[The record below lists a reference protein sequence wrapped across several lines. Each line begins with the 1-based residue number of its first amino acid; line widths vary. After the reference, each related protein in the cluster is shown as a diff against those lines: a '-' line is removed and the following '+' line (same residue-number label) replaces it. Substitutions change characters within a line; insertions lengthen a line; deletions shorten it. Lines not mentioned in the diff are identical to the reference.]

1 MKVLHIIGGGD
12 VGGAKV
18 HVLSLV
24 KELTSHID
32 VTLLSLRQ
40 GAFAD
45 EAREMGIKV
54 EVIQSSN
61 VASDIRKA
69 IKYVRNNNFNII
81 HSHGAKANIFA
92 YAIKRVCNV
101 PIVTTMHSDYK
112 LDYMQSFYKRITI
125 GLLNSIVLRKLNYY
139 IVVTSAFRKML
150 TDRGFDNNQIYT
162 ILNGID
168 FSKPLKDYSKK
179 DFAEKYHLMLDDND
193 ILVGTAARLD
203 PVKDIGTLLEAAKL
217 VVQKNPNVKFII
229 GGEGDEGKE
238 LKARSINLGLENN
251 VFFIGWLNDPYEL
264 ISILD
269 INVMTSIS
277 EGFPYY
283 LLEGAR
289 FAKATICSRV
299 GGIPDLIESSVNG
312 YLFEPRDY
320 NTLAEQLLEL
330 ASDSTKRKEF
340 GDKLYT
346 KADKEFSLTAMCRTQ
361 LEIYASISKDISK
374 TKISSVKSSKT
385 YDNKKKKY
393 DAIIS
398 GYYGFNNIGDDAML
412 RSIITNL
419 RQQKPDISILALS
432 RKPEETRKCFDV
444 HAVNRK
450 NVFTVIFAMKKAKL
464 FIYGGGNIIQDST
477 SSRSLI
483 YYLGTAWLAK
493 KLKLKVMFYAN
504 GIGPINKPMNAEF
517 SRKIL
522 NRADVITVRE
532 QLSYNELCKMGI
544 TKPKIALTADAALAL
559 KIDSTLNASEI
570 FKNEKIPF
578 DGQYAGFS
586 VRRCPGMEDSQH
598 NKYEQTIAEIAD
610 YVYSKYNLKPVFIP
624 MEYYADIFTI
634 KRIVARMKT
643 DSYIISDNHSVS
655 ETFAIINK
663 MDIMIAMRL
672 HALIFSAY
680 MNVPFLGISYQP
692 KVEGFLEYIKQPSI
706 GNIKDLSLE
715 EMKKKVDYIMQNRD
729 AIKADLSQAIVS
741 LIEKAE
747 DNSRLAIE
755 LINE

>member
-24 KELTSHID
+24 KELTSYID
-32 VTLLSLRQ
+32 VTLLSLRP

-45 EAREMGIKV
+45 EARAMGINA
-54 EVIQSSN
+54 EVIKSYN
-61 VASDIRKA
+61 VLSDINNA
-69 IKYVRNNNFNII
+69 IKYVNSNQFDIV
-81 HSHGAKANIFA
+81 HSHGSKANIFA
-92 YAIKRVCNV
+92 YAIKKACRVPV
-101 PIVTTMHSDYK
+101 VTTMHSDYK
-112 LDYMQSFYKRITI
+112 LDYMKSLSKRMTI
-125 GLLNSIVLRKLNYY
+125 GLLNSIVLRKLDYY
-139 IVVTSAFRKML
+139 IVVTSAFRRML
-150 TDRGFDNNQIYT
+150 VERGFDDKQIYT
-162 ILNGID
+162 IVNGTD
-168 FSKPLKDYSKK
+168 FSKPLKDYSKEDFCRKHNLSLSK
-179 DFAEKYHLMLDDND
+179 DD

-217 VVQKNPNVKFII
+217 VVQKNPNVKFLI

-238 LKARSINLGLENN
+238 LRTRSTNLGLDKN
-251 VFFIGWLNDPYEL
+251 VFFLGWFDDPYEL
-264 ISILD
+264 ISVLD

-289 FAKATICSRV
+289 FSKATICSRV

-320 NTLAEQLLEL
+320 HTLAEQLLDL
-330 ASDSTKRKEF
+330 ASDNNKRKDF
-340 GDKLYT
+340 GDRLYA
-346 KADKEFSLTAMCRTQ
+346 KAVEDFSMHAMCHTQ
-361 LEIYASISKDISK
+361 LEIYNSIHTDILTKENPLNPSKS
-374 TKISSVKSSKT
+374 
-385 YDNKKKKY
+385 KKY

-412 RSIITNL
+412 RSIIDNL
-419 RQQKPDISILALS
+419 KRQKPDISLLVLS
-432 RKPEETRKCFDV
+432 KKPEETSRNYGV
-444 HAVNRK
+444 ITINRK
-450 NVFTVIFAMKKAKL
+450 NIFTVYSAMKKAKL

-477 SSRSLI
+477 STRSLM

-504 GIGPINKPMNAEF
+504 GIGPINKPMNTDF

-532 QLSYNELCKMGI
+532 ILSYNELKKMGI
-544 TKPKIALTADAALAL
+544 TKPKIILTADAALAVKVDEHISL
-559 KIDSTLNASEI
+559 QKILASEG
-570 FKNEKIPF
+570 IPL
-578 DGQYAGFS
+578 DGKYAGFS
-586 VRRCPGMEDSQH
+586 VRKCPGFEKH
-598 NKYEQTIAEIAD
+598 EHGKYEQTIADIAD

-624 MEYYADIFTI
+624 MEYQVDIITI
-634 KRIVARMKT
+634 KNIVSKMKT
-643 DSYIISDNHSVS
+643 KSYVINGNHSVS
-655 ETFAIINK
+655 ETFAIIGK

-680 MNVPFLGISYQP
+680 MNVPIIGISYQP
-692 KVEGFLEYIKQPSI
+692 KVEGFLEYVNQPSVSNVKELTFDNLRLKI
-706 GNIKDLSLE
+706 DF
-715 EMKKKVDYIMQNRD
+715 VMQNQD
-729 AIKADLSQAIVS
+729 TIKAELAESVDA
-741 LIEKAE
+741 LINKAE
-747 DNSRLAIE
+747 ENSRLAIK

>member
-32 VTLLSLRQ
+32 VTLLSLRP

-45 EAREMGIKV
+45 EARAMGIKV
-54 EVIQSSN
+54 EVIKSSN
-61 VASDIRKA
+61 VLSDISNA
-69 IKYVRNNNFNII
+69 IKYVNKNNFDII
-81 HSHGAKANIFA
+81 HSHGAKANIFG
-92 YAIKRVCNV
+92 YAIKKACKV
-101 PIVTTMHSDYK
+101 PVVTTMHSDYK
-112 LDYMQSFYKRITI
+112 LDYMQSVSKRLTI
-125 GLLNSIVLRKLNYY
+125 GLLNSIVLRKLDYF

-150 TDRGFDNNQIYT
+150 TDRGFYNNQIYT

-168 FSKPLKDYSKK
+168 FNKPLKDYSRK
-179 DFAEKYHLMLDDND
+179 DFCDKFNIALNDDD

-217 VVQKNPNVKFII
+217 VVQKNPNVKFLI
-229 GGEGDEGKE
+229 GGEGDEAKE
-238 LKARSINLGLENN
+238 LKARSTNLGLNKN
-251 VFFIGWLNDPYEL
+251 VFFIGWLDDPYEL

-289 FAKATICSRV
+289 FSKATICSRV

-320 NTLAEQLLEL
+320 NTLAEQLLCL
-330 ASDSTKRKEF
+330 AQDSDRRESF
-340 GDKLYT
+340 GSKLYT
-346 KADKEFSLTAMCRTQ
+346 KADKEFSLTAMRRTQ
-361 LEIYASISKDISK
+361 LEIYTSIKKDISNRS
-374 TKISSVKSSKT
+374 TRR
-385 YDNKKKKY
+385 KY

-412 RSIITNL
+412 TSILYNL
-419 RQQKPDISILALS
+419 RQHKPNISILALS
-432 RKPEETRKCFDV
+432 RKPDGTSQSYGV
-444 HAVNRK
+444 ASINRK
-450 NVFTVIFAMKKAKL
+450 NIFTVFCAMRKAKL

-522 NRADVITVRE
+522 NKADIITVRE
-532 QLSYNELCKMGI
+532 KLSFYELKRMGI
-544 TKPKIALTADAALAL
+544 TKPKIVLTADAALAL
-559 KIDSTLNASEI
+559 KIDNNVQIDVLLN
-570 FKNEKIPF
+570 NEGIPL
-578 DGQYAGFS
+578 DGKYAGFS
-586 VRRCPGMEDSQH
+586 VRKCPGLENLQH
-598 NKYEQTIAEIAD
+598 EKYESTIAKIAD
-610 YVYSKYNLKPVFIP
+610 YVYLTYNLKPVFIP
-624 MEYYADIFTI
+624 MEYHVDIITI
-634 KRIVARMKT
+634 KNIVSKMKT
-643 DSYIISDNHSVS
+643 ESHIISDNHSVS
-655 ETFAIINK
+655 ETLAIIK
-663 MDIMIAMRL
+663 RLDIMVAMRL

-680 MNVPFLGISYQP
+680 MNVPFVGISYQP
-692 KVEGFLEYIKQPSI
+692 KVEGFLEYVSQPSV
-706 GNIKDLSLE
+706 GNVKDLSFEKLRL
-715 EMKKKVDYIMQNRD
+715 KVDYIIQNKST
-729 AIKADLSQAIVS
+729 IKEELSESIEV
-741 LIEKAE
+741 LISKSEE
-747 DNSRLAIE
+747 NSRLAID
-755 LINE
+755 LLTDGK

>member
-32 VTLLSLRQ
+32 VTLLSLRP

-45 EAREMGIKV
+45 DARAMGIKV
-54 EVIQSSN
+54 EVIKSSN
-61 VASDIRKA
+61 VLSDIRDT
-69 IKYVRNNNFNII
+69 IKYVKRNNFDII
-81 HSHGAKANIFA
+81 HSHGAKANIFG
-92 YAIKRVCNV
+92 YAIKKACKIPV
-101 PIVTTMHSDYK
+101 VTTMHSDYK
-112 LDYMQSFYKRITI
+112 LDYMQSISKRMTI
-125 GLLNSIVLRKLNYY
+125 GLLNSYVLRKLDYF

-150 TDRGFDNNQIYT
+150 TERGFNNNQIYT

-168 FSKPLKDYSKK
+168 FNKPLKDYSKK
-179 DFAEKYHLMLDDND
+179 AFCEKHHLTLNEND

-229 GGEGDEGKE
+229 GGEGDEGEE
-238 LKARSINLGLENN
+238 LKARSTKLGLNNN
-251 VFFIGWLNDPYEL
+251 VFFVGWLNDPYEL

-289 FAKATICSRV
+289 FSKATICSRV

-320 NTLAEQLLEL
+320 KTLAEQLLDL
-330 ASDSTKRKEF
+330 ASDNAKRKEF
-340 GDKLYT
+340 GSKLYA
-346 KADKEFSLTAMCRTQ
+346 KADKEFSLTAMCKTQ
-361 LEIYASISKDISK
+361 LEIYHSITKDIVSK
-374 TKISSVKSSKT
+374 V
-385 YDNKKKKY
+385 KKKKY

-412 RSIITNL
+412 RSIVYNL
-419 RQQKPDISILALS
+419 KQQKPDISILALS
-432 RKPEETRKCFDV
+432 RRPEETRQCYGVDSI
-444 HAVNRK
+444 NRK
-450 NVFTVIFAMKKAKL
+450 NIFTVYCAMKKAKL

-504 GIGPINKPMNAEF
+504 GIGPISKPSNEEF
-517 SRKIL
+517 SRRIL
-522 NRADVITVRE
+522 NRADIITVRE
-532 QLSYNELCKMGI
+532 KLSFNELNRMGI
-544 TKPKIALTADAALAL
+544 TKPKIILTADAAFSL
-559 KIDSTLNASEI
+559 KVDNNIEVEKI
-570 FKNEKIPF
+570 FNIEGIPF
-578 DGQYAGFS
+578 DGKYAGFS
-586 VRRCPGMEDSQH
+586 VRRCPGLEESQH
-598 NKYEQTIAEIAD
+598 EKYEKIIAEIAD
-610 YVYSKYNLKPVFIP
+610 YVYLTYNLKPVFIP
-624 MEYYADIFTI
+624 MEYHFDIFTI
-634 KRIVARMKT
+634 KHIVSKMKT
-643 DSYIISDNHSVS
+643 ESYIISDNHSVS
-655 ETFAIINK
+655 ETLAIIK
-663 MDIMIAMRL
+663 EMDIMIAMRL

-692 KVEGFLEYIKQPSI
+692 KVEGFLEYVNQPSV
-706 GNIKDLSLE
+706 GNVKDLTFEKMRS
-715 EMKKKVDYIMQNRD
+715 KIDYIIENKD
-729 AIKADLSQAIVS
+729 TIKANLSESIEV
-741 LIEKAE
+741 LIRKSEE
-747 DNSRLAIE
+747 NSQLAIE
-755 LINE
+755 LLMNNN